1 MKPRPMTDR
10 QVMSRIV
17 YAVVDSKGQVDANRI
32 YMPTHMEQALDLA
45 KELTKEKGEMYMTVP
60 IILK

>member
-1 MKPRPMTDR
+1 MKPRPMTDK

-17 YAVVDSKGQVDANRI
+17 YAVVNNSGQVDANRI
-32 YMPTHMEQALDLA
+32 YMPSHMEQALDLA
-45 KELTKEKGEMYMTVP
+45 RELTKEKGETYMTIP